1 MDAISL
7 ASRPTEKAIMP
18 TPLEA
23 AAFGAVGESNPAL
36 RAAVEDFLFYEADL
50 IDAWQLNDWVALFTE
65 ECSYLIPATDRPG
78 GDPFSDLFLVQ
89 DDRFLLEQRVE
100 SLMTKT
106 AWAESPH
113 STTRHL
119 VSNVRAT
126 HLGDGAVE
134 VRANFI
140 VTRARQANVDTY
152 PGHYEMLLEA
162 GGTAGFRIRMRKAV
176 LALEELRPH
185 GRISIIL

>member
-1 MDAISL
+1 VTALD
-7 ASRPTEKAIMP
+7 PHV
-18 TPLEA
+18 
-23 AAFGAVGESNPAL
+23 FGDVGSSPPAL
-36 RAAVEDFLFYEADL
+36 RAAVEDFLFFEADL
-50 IDAWQLNDWVALFTE
+50 LDTWQLDRWLALWTE

-78 GDPFSDLFLVQ
+78 GDPFQDLFLVQ
-89 DDRFLLEQRVE
+89 DDRFLLTQRVE

-113 STTRHL
+113 STTRRL
-119 VSNVRAT
+119 VGNVRAT

-140 VTRARQANVDTY
+140 VTRARQATVDTY

-162 GGTAGFRIRMRKAV
+162 GGPAGFRIRMRKAV

>member
-1 MDAISL
+1 MSA
-7 ASRPTEKAIMP
+7 
-18 TPLEA
+18 LEVS
-23 AAFGAVGESNPAL
+23 AFGQVGTATAEL
-36 RAAVEDFLFYEADL
+36 RAAVEDFLYAEAELLDS
-50 IDAWQLNDWVALFTE
+50 WQLDRWLALFTD

-78 GDPFSDLFLVQ
+78 GDPRRDLFLVQ

-119 VSNVRAT
+119 VTNVRAT

-140 VTRARQANVDTY
+140 VTRSRQGTVDTY
-152 PGHYEMLLEA
+152 PGHYELLLEA
-162 GGTAGFRIRMRKAV
+162 GGPAGFRIRMRKAV

>member
-1 MDAISL
+1 VTALD
-7 ASRPTEKAIMP
+7 
-18 TPLEA
+18 A
-23 AAFGAVGESNPAL
+23 AAFGAVGTSSPAL
-36 RAAVEDFLFYEADL
+36 RAAVEDFLFFEADL
-50 IDAWQLNDWVALFTE
+50 LDTWQLDRWLALWTE

-78 GDPFSDLFLVQ
+78 GDPFQDLFLVQ

-113 STTRHL
+113 STTRRL
-119 VSNVRAT
+119 IANVRAT

-140 VTRARQANVDTY
+140 VTRARQATVDTY

-162 GGTAGFRIRMRKAV
+162 GGDAGFRIRMRKAV

>member
-1 MDAISL
+1 VTAID
-7 ASRPTEKAIMP
+7 PHV
-18 TPLEA
+18 
-23 AAFGAVGESNPAL
+23 FGDVGSSSPAL
-36 RAAVEDFLFYEADL
+36 RAAVEDFLFFEADL
-50 IDAWQLNDWVALFTE
+50 LDTWQLDRWLALWTE

-78 GDPFSDLFLVQ
+78 GDPFQDLFLVQ
-89 DDRFLLEQRVE
+89 DDRFLLEQRVQ

-113 STTRHL
+113 STTRRL
-119 VSNVRAT
+119 VGNVRAT

-140 VTRARQANVDTY
+140 VTRARQGTVDTY
-152 PGHYEMLLEA
+152 PGHYELLLEA
-162 GGTAGFRIRMRKAV
+162 GGDAGFRIRMRKAV

>member
-1 MDAISL
+1 MAITDMNHFGPVGGCS
-7 ASRPTEKAIMP
+7 TE
-18 TPLEA
+18 
-23 AAFGAVGESNPAL
+23 L
-36 RAAVEDFLFYEADL
+36 RLAVEDFLYHEAELLDS
-50 IDAWQLNDWVALFTE
+50 WQLDRWLALFTE
-65 ECSYLIPATDRPG
+65 ECSFLIPATDRPH
-78 GDPFSDLFLVQ
+78 GDPFKELFLVQ

-113 STTRHL
+113 STTRRL
-119 VSNVRAT
+119 ISNVRAT
-126 HLGDGAVE
+126 HLGEGAVE

-140 VTRARQANVDTY
+140 VTRARQSTVDTY

-162 GGTAGFRIRMRKAV
+162 GGDAGFRIRMRKAV

>member
-1 MDAISL
+1 VTALD
-7 ASRPTEKAIMP
+7 PHV
-18 TPLEA
+18 
-23 AAFGAVGESNPAL
+23 FGPVGSSSPAL
-36 RAAVEDFLFYEADL
+36 RAAVEDFLFFEADL
-50 IDAWQLNDWVALFTE
+50 LDTWQLDRWLALWTE

-78 GDPFSDLFLVQ
+78 GDPFQDLFLVQ
-89 DDRFLLEQRVE
+89 DDRFLLEQRVS
-100 SLMTKT
+100 SLQTKT

-113 STTRHL
+113 STTRRL
-119 VSNVRAT
+119 ISNVRAT

-140 VTRARQANVDTY
+140 VSRARQGTVDTY
-152 PGHYEMLLEA
+152 PGHYELLLEA
-162 GGTAGFRIRMRKAV
+162 GGDAGFRIRMRKAV

>member
-1 MDAISL
+1 MTALDAAVL
-7 ASRPTEKAIMP
+7 GEVGTAS
-18 TPLEA
+18 
-23 AAFGAVGESNPAL
+23 PAL
-36 RAAVEDFLFYEADL
+36 RAAVEDFLYAEADL
-50 IDAWQLNDWVALFTE
+50 LDRWQLDRWLALFTE
-65 ECSYLIPATDRPG
+65 ECNYLIPATDRPD
-78 GDPFSDLFLVQ
+78 GDPLRDLFLVQ
-89 DDRFLLEQRVE
+89 DDRFLLEQRVS
-100 SLMTKT
+100 SLMTRT

-119 VSNVRAT
+119 VTNVRAT

-140 VTRARQANVDTY
+140 VTRARQATVDTY
-152 PGHYEMLLEA
+152 PGRYEMLLEA
-162 GGTAGFRIRMRKAV
+162 GGPAGFRIRMRKAV

>member
-1 MDAISL
+1 MTAGIDPSRFGPVGGASL
-7 ASRPTEKAIMP
+7 E
-18 TPLEA
+18 
-23 AAFGAVGESNPAL
+23 L
-36 RAAVEDFLFYEADL
+36 RAAVEDFFYNEAELLDS
-50 IDAWQLNDWVALFTE
+50 WRLNEWLDLFTE
-65 ECSYLIPATDRPG
+65 ECTFLMPSTDRPD
-78 GDPFSDLFLVQ
+78 GDPFTEMFLIQ

-113 STTRHL
+113 SRTRHL
-119 VSNVRAT
+119 VSNVRAR

-134 VRANFI
+134 ARANFL
-140 VTRARQANVDTY
+140 VTRARRSTVDTY

-162 GGTAGFRIRMRKAV
+162 GGPAGFRIRTRKAV

-185 GRISIIL
+185 GRVSFIL

>member
-1 MDAISL
+1 MALTDVTQFGPVGGCS
-7 ASRPTEKAIMP
+7 TE
-18 TPLEA
+18 
-23 AAFGAVGESNPAL
+23 L
-36 RAAVEDFLFYEADL
+36 RLAVEDFLYHEAELLDS
-50 IDAWQLNDWVALFTE
+50 WQLDRWLALFTE
-65 ECSYLIPATDRPG
+65 ECSFLIPATDRPH
-78 GDPFSDLFLVQ
+78 GDPFKELFLVQ
-89 DDRFLLEQRVE
+89 DDRFLLSQRVE

-113 STTRHL
+113 ST
-119 VSNVRAT
+119 
-126 HLGDGAVE
+126 HLGEGAVE

-140 VTRARQANVDTY
+140 VTRARQSTVDTY

-162 GGTAGFRIRMRKAV
+162 GGEAGFRIRMRKAV

>member
-1 MDAISL
+1 VTALDA
-7 ASRPTEKAIMP
+7 ATFPE
-18 TPLEA
+18 
-23 AAFGAVGESNPAL
+23 VGTSSPAL
-36 RAAVEDFLFYEADL
+36 RAAVEDFLFFEADL
-50 IDAWQLNDWVALFTE
+50 LDTWQLDTWLALWTE
-65 ECSYLIPATDRPG
+65 ECSYLIPTTDRPG
-78 GDPFSDLFLVQ
+78 GDPFQDLFLVQ
-89 DDRFLLEQRVE
+89 DDRFLLAQRVQ

-113 STTRHL
+113 STTRRL
-119 VSNVRAT
+119 IANVRAT

-140 VTRARQANVDTY
+140 VTRARQAIVDTY

-162 GGTAGFRIRMRKAV
+162 GGEAGFRIRMRKAV